1 MKKAETNL
9 TKKQEQLLED
19 FICYKE
25 EEEVSEN
32 TLNMYRISIRL
43 FLDFTGDDCPSILSS
58 R

>member
-1 MKKAETNL
+1 MKKIETNL

-32 TLNMYRISIRL
+32 TLNMYRVSIRL
-43 FLDFTGDDCPSILSS
+43 FLDFTGDEITKE
-58 R
+58 RF